1 MKVFRNILCCVY
13 IGATLCSAAFFAN
26 MLEFPLNVGGGSW
39 FYALVLMFF
48 FEEPGLLG
56 LLGFV
61 WFAAFWVLLLIAAI
75 LAYKGKFT
83 LLCVFSAIDAL
94 VTLTCLTVRGIAD
107 NWTVE
112 PTFLVDGII
121 TLVITAALITA
132 TVLCRKKV
140 LRTDVDEFL
149 LEQRRNAS

>member
-1 MKVFRNILCCVY
+1 MKVFRNILSCVY
-13 IGATLCSAAFFAN
+13 IAATVCSAAFLTNLF
-26 MLEFPLNVGGGSW
+26 EFPLNVGGGSW
-39 FYALVLMFF
+39 VYALGLMFLSD
-48 FEEPGLLG
+48 ELGLFG

-61 WFAAFWVLLLIAAI
+61 WFAAFWVVLLIAAI

-94 VTLTCLTVRGIAD
+94 FTLSFVILRGIMDA
-107 NWTVE
+107 WTVDPAILLE
-112 PTFLVDGII
+112 GII

-149 LEQRRNAS
+149 LEQRRHAS

>member
-1 MKVFRNILCCVY
+1 MKVFRNILSCVY
-13 IGATLCSAAFFAN
+13 IAATVCSAAFFTS
-26 MLEFPLNVGGGSW
+26 LFEFPLNVGGGSW
-39 FYALVLMFF
+39 VYALVLMFF
-48 FEEPGLLG
+48 SDDPGW
-56 LLGFV
+56 LGFGGLV
-61 WFAAFWVLLLIAAI
+61 WFAAFWVVLLIAAI

-83 LLCVFSAIDAL
+83 LLCVFAAIDAL
-94 VTLTCLTVRGIAD
+94 FTLSFVILRGIMDA
-107 NWTVE
+107 WV
-112 PTFLVDGII
+112 VDPAILLEGII

>member
-13 IGATLCSAAFFAN
+13 IGATVCSAAFFAN

-39 FYALVLMFF
+39 FYALALMFF

-61 WFAAFWVLLLIAAI
+61 WFAAFWVVLLIAAI

-83 LLCVFSAIDAL
+83 LLCVFAAIDAL
-94 VTLTCLTVRGIAD
+94 ATLAYMILWGIVNA
-107 NWTVE
+107 WAVE
-112 PTFLVDGII
+112 QALLLDGII

-132 TVLCRKKV
+132 TVLCGKKV
-140 LRTDVDEFL
+140 MQTDVDEFL
-149 LEQRRNAS
+149 REQRRNVS